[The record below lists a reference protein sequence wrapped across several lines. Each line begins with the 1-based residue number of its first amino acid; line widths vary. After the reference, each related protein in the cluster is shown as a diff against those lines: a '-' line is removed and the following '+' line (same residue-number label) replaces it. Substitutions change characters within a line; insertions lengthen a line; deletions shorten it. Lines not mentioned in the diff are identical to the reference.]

1 MYKKAE
7 KWGIISRSRWSKL
20 APPYAHVI
28 NIDHLIDIDIK
39 RELIKK
45 TELIWIQVDKYS
57 NEVLGE

>member
-7 KWGIISRSRWSKL
+7 KWGIISRWSKL
-20 APPYAHVI
+20 AGTPHAHVI

-45 TELIWIQVDKYS
+45 TELIYGYKLT
-57 NEVLGE
+57 NTLMGF